1 MIHIRCMRGADL
13 PLVMRLKHQAG
24 WNQTEGDLRRF
35 LDLEPEGCFV
45 AERASEVVATTTT
58 CTFETVAW
66 IAMVL
71 VDPAARGQGIG
82 TALMR
87 HALAFLEER
96 GVRCVRLDATPL
108 GRPIYERLGFVA
120 QYELARFEGSPV
132 MSENRS
138 IQSSGSDLLDG
149 LAAISPTQLEQLL
162 DLDRSITGTPR
173 RKLLLRLFDEQPE
186 ALRVLQTDG
195 TVLGFLMARPG
206 ARAVQIGPCLARN
219 GAGRVLF
226 ADAQR
231 RYVGQPVFID
241 VPTENQAALALAG
254 SMGLTVQRR
263 LVRMCR
269 GEPVKDRVEELWASS
284 GPEKG

>member
-1 MIHIRCMRGADL
+1 MIHIRCMTRADL

-45 AERASEVVATTTT
+45 AERASEVVGTSTT
-58 CTFETVAW
+58 CIFETVAW

-87 HALAFLEER
+87 QALAFLEER

-120 QYELARFEGSPV
+120 QYELARFEGSLV
-132 MSENRS
+132 ARENTP
-138 IQSSGSDLLDG
+138 IQSSASDLLAG
-149 LAAISPTQLEQLL
+149 VAAISPTQLEQLL

-173 RKLLLRLFDEQPE
+173 RKLLLRLFEEQPD
-186 ALRVLQTDG
+186 ALRVLQTG
-195 TVLGFLMARPG
+195 RAVSGFLTARPE
-206 ARAVQIGPCLARN
+206 REPFRLGPAW
-219 GAGRVLF
+219 GGMTP
-226 ADAQR
+226 DR
-231 RYVGQPVFID
+231 RCSPM
-241 VPTENQAALALAG
+241 PSAAMPASPFL
-254 SMGLTVQRR
+254 S
-263 LVRMCR
+263 MCR
-269 GEPVKDRVEELWASS
+269 PKTKRRWRWRRPWD
-284 GPEKG
+284 